1 MRRKVA
7 LFSLLI
13 MLFLPI
19 SCKKAKL
26 APRFNVVQAS
36 DGVVSIPVDS
46 LKQRVNF
53 YTYRYRG
60 RNMDFMIIRFSPED
74 IKTYLDADYLCYK
87 AKMGFK
93 VQDNRL
99 ICIHH
104 NFAFDLNNPGNWRGN
119 HVPIP
124 LNSELRDGKII
135 IKEALLR
142 KAYRFFR

>member
-1 MRRKVA
+1 MKKAFSSFVLLLL
-7 LFSLLI
+7 LFTL
-13 MLFLPI
+13 
-19 SCKKAKL
+19 SCKKARL
-26 APRFNVVQAS
+26 APEFTLVEAS
-36 DGVVSIPVDS
+36 KGVVSIPVES

-60 RNMDFMIIRFSPED
+60 RNIDFMVIRFSPED

-87 AKMGFK
+87 AKLGFK
-93 VQDNRL
+93 TEDDKL

-104 NFAFDLNNPGNWRGN
+104 NFSFDLNNPEGWRGN

-124 LNSELRDGKII
+124 LNSELRDGNII

>member
-1 MRRKVA
+1 MRKKAA
-7 LFSLLI
+7 LIAFVIFVLVTV
-13 MLFLPI
+13 

-26 APRFNVVQAS
+26 APRFNVVRAS

-46 LKQRVNF
+46 LKERVNF
-53 YTYRYRG
+53 FTYRYRG
-60 RNMDFMIIRFSPED
+60 RNIDFMIIRFSPED

-93 VQDNRL
+93 VQGNRL

-104 NFAFDLNNPGNWRGN
+104 NFAFDLNNPEGWRGN

-135 IKEALLR
+135 IKEAILR